1 MKLTNFMIIVC
12 VLATL
17 SSFYL
22 DPDYVSEFL
31 VFSGNNLF
39 EGRFWTLCTALFVH
53 ANIIHLVGNVIFL
66 YVFGNTL
73 EDEFGSGKTLV
84 VFFVGGVVAFLVS
97 LFYYGPDVS
106 MVGSSAAIFAL
117 TAVVMLDKPLRFS
130 LFFMMPLGLVS
141 ILYFIYNVVAVHYM
155 IQGSVAYIS
164 HVIGFAVGLPFGV
177 TWSKQWKLN
186 LLITFGLLILYF
198 VIQYYLIPMLLEV
211 II

>member
-1 MKLTNFMIIVC
+1 MIVMCILV
-12 VLATL
+12 TL
-17 SSFYL
+17 STFYL
-22 DPDYVSEFL
+22 SPDFVSESL
-31 VFSGNNLF
+31 VFSGNNLL
-39 EGRFWTLCTALFVH
+39 EGRFWTLGTALFVH

-73 EDEFGSGKTLV
+73 EDELKSAKTLA

-117 TAVVMLDKPLRFS
+117 IAVVMLVKPLRFS
-130 LFFMMPLGLVS
+130 LIFLMPLGLVA
-141 ILYFIYNVVAVHYM
+141 ILYFIYNVLAVHYM

-164 HVIGFAVGLPFGV
+164 HVVGFAVGVPFGIA
-177 TWSKQWKLN
+177 WSKQWKLN

-198 VIQYYLIPMLLEV
+198 LVQNYLIP
-211 II
+211 IILVAIG

>member
-1 MKLTNFMIIVC
+1 MC

-17 SSFYL
+17 STFYL
-22 DPDYVSEFL
+22 DPDFVSESL
-31 VFSGNNLF
+31 VFSGNNLL
-39 EGRFWTLCTALFVH
+39 EGRIWTLCTALFVH
-53 ANIIHLVGNVIFL
+53 ANIIHLIGNVIFL

-73 EDEFGSGKTLV
+73 EDEIDAGKTLV

-97 LFYYGPDVS
+97 LLYYGPDVS

-117 TAVVMLDKPLRFS
+117 TAVVMLVKPLRFS

-141 ILYFIYNVVAVHYM
+141 ILYFIYNVLAVHYM

-164 HVIGFAVGLPFGV
+164 HVIGFAVGLPFGIA
-177 TWSKQWKLN
+177 WSKQWKLN

-198 VIQYYLIPMLLEV
+198 IIQSYLIPLILGA
-211 II
+211 IG